1 MKNILTIFC
10 FITLSCHA
18 QKEAAQWRFGN
29 QAGLNFQNGAPTT
42 VSTNIAAPAYSF
54 SGIADSLGNLLFY
67 VYSGSVV
74 YNKNN
79 DTMANGFGISSS
91 IHNSGTQASIVIRKS
106 GSQYYV
112 ISHNNENYVWTSP
125 IAPMTSYAIVDM
137 NLASGLGSV
146 TTTSVTISAVGL
158 AQVGKMAATKHCNQ
172 KDHWLLRHQG
182 GFPGTNNYQSYL
194 VTSAG
199 ISTTAVISSIG
210 ALQTQ
215 AYIQAHVFYRGV
227 HKFSPNGRKVA
238 ATLPYRTV
246 ELYDFD
252 NSTGVLSNAIKLDTI
267 TNPPFVNG
275 VSEANSHG
283 AEFSPDGTKLYVTY
297 GNKHPFLCQFNLCAG
312 SPAAIAASKTIISYD
327 TLNSGVLFYPIQLGI
342 NGKIYVNNS
351 DTLYASSIGVINNP
365 NALGA
370 MCNYQPKG
378 QPLGP
383 STLYPYLAGIGWGL
397 PNFESN
403 FFEQKPVLGPI
414 SSSIVCGQVN
424 FAAPS
429 LCAAAGYSVSARQW
443 NFNDTISSANTS
455 ILSNPSHVFS
465 ANGSY
470 TVQLVLNYYPCG
482 TDTLKQTINIT
493 GLPTLSITGNKIIC
507 KGESTIL
514 SFLGGNNYSINNNVV
529 LQNTAEVQPTVSTV
543 YTISTTNTVTGCSAL
558 KTISITVRP
567 CTSINNSSAEQF
579 NFNIYP
585 NPSEGVFMIESDAP
599 IFIIKVYNQLG
610 MLVYQGLTENGKHNI
625 DLSNQANGIYFVEVQ
640 NKNSLKTQ
648 KLIKW

>member
-1 MKNILTIFC
+1 
-10 FITLSCHA
+10 
-18 QKEAAQWRFGN
+18 
-29 QAGLNFQNGAPTT
+29 
-42 VSTNIAAPAYSF
+42 
-54 SGIADSLGNLLFY
+54 
-67 VYSGSVV
+67 
-74 YNKNN
+74 
-79 DTMANGFGISSS
+79 MANGFGISSS

-112 ISHNNENYVWTSP
+112 ISHNNENYAWTSP

-146 TTTSVTISAVGL
+146 TTTSVAISAVGL

-252 NSTGVLSNAIKLDTI
+252 NSTGVLSNVIKLDTI
-267 TNPPFVNG
+267 SNPPFVNG

-312 SPAAIAASKTIISYD
+312 SPSAIAASKTIISYD
-327 TLNSGVLFYPIQLGI
+327 TLNSGGLFYPIQLGI
-342 NGKIYVNNS
+342 NGNIYVNNS

-383 STLYPYLAGIGWGL
+383 STLYPYVAGIGWGL

-403 FFEQKPVLGPI
+403 FFEQKPVLSPI
-414 SSSIVCGQVN
+414 SASIVCGQVH

-443 NFNDTISSANTS
+443 NFNDTISSSNTS

-482 TDTLKQTINIT
+482 TDTLKQTITIT

-514 SFLGGNNYSINNNVV
+514 SFVGGNNYSINNNAV
-529 LQNTAEVQPTVSTV
+529 LQNTAQVQPTVSTV
-543 YTISTTNTVTGCSAL
+543 YTISTTNTLTGCSAL

-585 NPSEGVFMIESDAP
+585 NPSDGVFMIESDAP
-599 IFIIKVYNQLG
+599 IVIIKVYNQLG
-610 MLVYQGLTENGKHNI
+610 MVLYQGLTENGKHKI

>member
-1 MKNILTIFC
+1 
-10 FITLSCHA
+10 
-18 QKEAAQWRFGN
+18 
-29 QAGLNFQNGAPTT
+29 
-42 VSTNIAAPAYSF
+42 
-54 SGIADSLGNLLFY
+54 
-67 VYSGSVV
+67 
-74 YNKNN
+74 
-79 DTMANGFGISSS
+79 MANGFGISSS

-112 ISHNNENYVWTSP
+112 ISHNNENYAWTSP
-125 IAPMTSYAIVDM
+125 IAPMTTYAIVDM

-146 TTTSVTISAVGL
+146 TTSSVAISAVGL

-199 ISTTAVISSIG
+199 ISTVPVISSIG

-327 TLNSGVLFYPIQLGI
+327 TLNSGGLFYPIQLGI

-403 FFEQKPVLGPI
+403 FFEQKPILGPI

-429 LCAAAGYSVSARQW
+429 LCAAAGFSVSARQW

-482 TDTLKQTINIT
+482 TDTLKQTITIT

-514 SFLGGNNYSINNNVV
+514 SFLGGNNYSINNNAV
-529 LQNTAEVQPTVSTV
+529 LQNTAQVQPTVSTV

-558 KTISITVRP
+558 KTVSITVRP

-585 NPSEGVFMIESDAP
+585 NPSDGVFMIESDAP

-610 MLVYQGLTENGKHNI
+610 MLLYQGLTENGKHNI

>member
-1 MKNILTIFC
+1 
-10 FITLSCHA
+10 
-18 QKEAAQWRFGN
+18 
-29 QAGLNFQNGAPTT
+29 
-42 VSTNIAAPAYSF
+42 
-54 SGIADSLGNLLFY
+54 
-67 VYSGSVV
+67 
-74 YNKNN
+74 
-79 DTMANGFGISSS
+79 MANGFGISSS

-146 TTTSVTISAVGL
+146 TSSSVAISAVGL

-327 TLNSGVLFYPIQLGI
+327 TLNSGGLFYPIQLGI

-383 STLYPYLAGIGWGL
+383 STLNPYVAGIGWGL

-403 FFEQKPVLGPI
+403 FFEQKPILGPI

-482 TDTLKQTINIT
+482 TDTLKQTITIT

-514 SFLGGNNYSINNNVV
+514 SFLGGNNYSINNNAV
-529 LQNTAEVQPTVSTV
+529 LQNTAQVQPSVSTV

-558 KTISITVRP
+558 KTVSITVRP

-585 NPSEGVFMIESDAP
+585 NPSDGVFMIESDAP

-610 MLVYQGLTENGKHNI
+610 MLVYRGLTENGKHNI

>member
-1 MKNILTIFC
+1 
-10 FITLSCHA
+10 
-18 QKEAAQWRFGN
+18 
-29 QAGLNFQNGAPTT
+29 
-42 VSTNIAAPAYSF
+42 
-54 SGIADSLGNLLFY
+54 
-67 VYSGSVV
+67 
-74 YNKNN
+74 
-79 DTMANGFGISSS
+79 MANGFGISSS

-112 ISHNNENYVWTSP
+112 ISHNNENYAWTSP

-146 TTTSVTISAVGL
+146 TTTSVAISAVGL

-327 TLNSGVLFYPIQLGI
+327 TLNSGGLFYPIQLGI

-383 STLYPYLAGIGWGL
+383 STLYPYVAGIGWGL

-482 TDTLKQTINIT
+482 TDTLKQTITIT

-514 SFLGGNNYSINNNVV
+514 SFVGGNNYSINNNAV
-529 LQNTAEVQPTVSTV
+529 LQNTAQVQPSVSTV

-558 KTISITVRP
+558 KTVSITVRP

-585 NPSEGVFMIESDAP
+585 NPSDGVFMIESDAP

-610 MLVYQGLTENGKHNI
+610 MLLYQGLTENI
-625 DLSNQANGIYFVEVQ
+625 I
-640 NKNSLKTQ
+640 
-648 KLIKW
+648 

>member
-1 MKNILTIFC
+1 
-10 FITLSCHA
+10 
-18 QKEAAQWRFGN
+18 
-29 QAGLNFQNGAPTT
+29 
-42 VSTNIAAPAYSF
+42 
-54 SGIADSLGNLLFY
+54 
-67 VYSGSVV
+67 
-74 YNKNN
+74 
-79 DTMANGFGISSS
+79 MANGNGISSS
-91 IHNSGTQASIVIRKS
+91 VSSVGTQASIVIRKS
-106 GSQYYV
+106 GNKYYV
-112 ISHNNENYVWTSP
+112 ISHNNDNYFFTSP
-125 IAPMTSYAIVDM
+125 IAPMTTYAIVDM

-146 TTTSVTISAVGL
+146 TTSSVAISAVGL

-252 NSTGVLSNAIKLDTI
+252 NSTGVLSNVIKLDTI
-267 TNPPFVNG
+267 SNPPFVNG
-275 VSEANSHG
+275 VAEANSHG

-297 GNKHPFLCQFNLCAG
+297 GNKHPFLCQFDLCAG
-312 SPAAIAASKTIISYD
+312 SPAAIAASKTVISYD
-327 TLNSGVLFYPIQLGI
+327 TLISGAIFYPIQLGI
-342 NGKIYVNNS
+342 DGKIYVNNNPN
-351 DTLYASSIGVINNP
+351 SSLSFLGVINNP
-365 NALGA
+365 NAHGA
-370 MCNYQPKG
+370 LCNYQPQG
-378 QPLGP
+378 IQSLGP
-383 STLYPYLAGIGWGL
+383 STFFPPIAGMGTGL
-397 PNFESN
+397 PNFEST
-403 FFEQKPVLGPI
+403 FFEQKPILGPI

-482 TDTLKQTINIT
+482 TDTLKQTITIT

-514 SFLGGNNYSINNNVV
+514 SFVGGNNYSINNIAV
-529 LQNTAEVQPTVSTV
+529 LQNTAQVQPTVSTV

-558 KTISITVRP
+558 KTVSITVRP
-567 CTSINNSSAEQF
+567 CTSINNSSPEQF

-585 NPSEGVFMIESDAP
+585 NPSDGVFMIESDAP

-610 MLVYQGLTENGKHNI
+610 MLVYQGLTENGKHKI
-625 DLSNQANGIYFVEVQ
+625 DLSNQAAGIYFVEVQ
-640 NKNSLKTQ
+640 NKNGVKTQ